1 MNLIGVEFVLDDCCD
16 IDTDGR
22 ADDDVFERNMLRVR
36 DEFTEPLEPD
46 AEVDALEFVG
56 FTVLN
61 CNCINII

>member
-1 MNLIGVEFVLDDCCD
+1 MNLIGVEFVLDDCWA

-36 DEFTEPLEPD
+36 DEFTEPLEPL
-46 AEVDALEFVG
+46 EVDALELLG

-61 CNCINII
+61 